1 MKYLIPLFLSA
12 ALLYMFSFSEPIQKG
27 YTLEELRALY
37 SSGDK
42 SKWPKPHLFD
52 EAKENFQDIGVLPK
66 FSFPKDNPYSKE
78 KEELGKKLFFDPRL
92 SGSGQISCA
101 SCHDPELLWAD
112 ARRVA
117 YGHDRQLGT
126 RNTPS
131 LINIAY
137 ATALFWDGRA
147 GDLETQVKSPIENPV
162 EMNLHSRIATK
173 RIKRIKGYRE
183 HFEAAFGDAKITQE
197 RIAQAIATFE
207 RTIRSPKTR
216 FDKFIEG
223 DSSQLTDSELN
234 GLHLF
239 RTKANCINCHNT
251 PYFSDQKFHNL
262 GLTYFQR
269 DQYEDLGLYGVS
281 KNPEDIG
288 KFKTAPLREVSKT
301 APYMHNGLFPHLR
314 GVLNMYNAGMPNEK
328 IKPGTEFGPKK
339 SQMLKKLD
347 LSESELQDLENFLES
362 LHSTQYKM
370 RAPELPK

>member
-1 MKYLIPLFLSA
+1 M
-12 ALLYMFSFSEPIQKG
+12 
-27 YTLEELRALY
+27 
-37 SSGDK
+37 
-42 SKWPKPHLFD
+42 
-52 EAKENFQDIGVLPK
+52 
-66 FSFPKDNPYSKE
+66 
-78 KEELGKKLFFDPRL
+78 
-92 SGSGQISCA
+92 
-101 SCHDPELLWAD
+101 
-112 ARRVA
+112 
-117 YGHDRQLGT
+117 
-126 RNTPS
+126 
-131 LINIAY
+131 
-137 ATALFWDGRA
+137 
-147 GDLETQVKSPIENPV
+147 
-162 EMNLHSRIATK
+162 
-173 RIKRIKGYRE
+173 
-183 HFEAAFGDAKITQE
+183 
-197 RIAQAIATFE
+197 
-207 RTIRSPKTR
+207 
-216 FDKFIEG
+216 
-223 DSSQLTDSELN
+223 
-234 GLHLF
+234 HLF

-328 IKPGTEFGPKK
+328 IKPGTEYGPKK